1 VDKGKYS
8 WIGWQLSDKGK
19 ILSDKPEILSV
30 EKYPSK

>member
-1 VDKGKYS
+1 VDRVA
-8 WIGWQLSDKGK
+8 ILSDKGK